1 MNQLY
6 EIIKASNPNHQ
17 NIVATVVAGTGLGE
31 RAFFSDNDMR
41 FETEENGFLG
51 RHQQAILDDSRSGML
66 TIDGSRVFREAVG
79 TEKKLVIC
87 GAGHISIP
95 IIRIGRMADFH
106 VTVIEDRYSF
116 AKNAEQA
123 GANRVICEPFEEGL
137 AKVIGDANTYF
148 VIVTRGHRYDQVC
161 LENIIAK
168 PNAYIGMIGSRL
180 RVKKVMALLEE
191 KGVDRERLEKV
202 YTPIGLKIKAETP
215 VEIAVSIMAE
225 IISVKNQK
233 QESCGYSKELL
244 AAIATNDD
252 PVQNRKVLAT
262 IVSRKGSAPR
272 EAGSKMLIFP
282 DGRTVETL
290 GGGCAE
296 SAIKLKAI
304 NMLREDEAEPEL
316 HVVDMTGWEAE
327 EEGMVCGGVIE
338 VFLEVIE

>member
-1 MNQLY
+1 MNKLY
-6 EIIKASNPNHQ
+6 ELIKAGNPNHQ
-17 NIVATVVAGTGLGE
+17 NIVATVVAGDHLGDKV
-31 RAFFSDNDMR
+31 FFAENEIL
-41 FETEENGFLG
+41 FETEKDGFLSQY
-51 RHQQAILDDSRSGML
+51 RDDILGNGQSGML
-66 TIDGSRVFREAVG
+66 TIAGSRVFREAIG
-79 TEKKLVIC
+79 TQKKLVIC

-116 AKNAEQA
+116 AQNAERA

-137 AKVIGDANTYF
+137 AKVEGDANTYF
-148 VIVTRGHRYDQVC
+148 VIVTRGHRYDQTC
-161 LENIIAK
+161 LEKIITK

-180 RVKKVMALLEE
+180 RVKKVIEQLVD
-191 KGVDRERLEKV
+191 KGVARERLDKV

-215 VEIAVSIMAE
+215 VEIAISIMAE
-225 IISVKNQK
+225 IVSVKNQK
-233 QESCGYSKELL
+233 KESCGYSKELL
-244 AAIATNDD
+244 KAIELADD
-252 PVQNRKVLAT
+252 PIQNRKVLAT

-272 EAGSKMLIFP
+272 EAGSKMLIFA

-304 NMLREDEAEPEL
+304 NMLREETAAPEL